1 MNSPERKI
9 LLNPGPATTS
19 DSVKMA
25 QVVSDI
31 CPREQEFADMVDTIM
46 EDLTNIVADTVNY
59 RAVLFGGS
67 GTAAVETTLA
77 SVPPESRLFIVNNGA
92 YGKRMCSIAD
102 TYRLDYTEYKSPE
115 YEPLNLSEIDSLLSG
130 GEYTHIYLVHHETTT
145 GLLNDIEAIGVL
157 ARKNQLRY
165 VVDAMS
171 SFAAIPIDM
180 TTCGIDFLVASS
192 NKNIQGMAGLG
203 FVIASLEAL
212 DELKNVPARCFYLS
226 LYDQYSYYRDKRQ
239 FRFTPPVQTIYA
251 LKTAITEF
259 HEEGLTGRSERYSRL
274 WKLMTE
280 GMEKLGFKML
290 VDPKFQSKII
300 TSFLEPET
308 EGYSFDN
315 LHDYL
320 FDRGITIYPGKAMGI
335 NTFRI
340 ANIGDL
346 HDEDIEKFL
355 EGVKGYFQTFPN

>member
-1 MNSPERKI
+1 MNNPERKI

-31 CPREQEFADMVDTIM
+31 CPREQEFADMVDAIM
-46 EDLTNIVADTVNY
+46 EDLTNIVADTEAY
-59 RAVLFGGS
+59 TTVLFGGS

-77 SVPPESRLFIVNNGA
+77 SVPSEARLFIVNNGA

-102 TYRLDYTEYKSPE
+102 TYGLDYKEYKSSE
-115 YEPLNLSEIDSLLSG
+115 YEPLNVSEIDSLLSG
-130 GEYTHIYLVHHETTT
+130 GGYTHLYLVHHETTT
-145 GLLNDIEAIGVL
+145 GLLNDIEGIGVL
-157 ARKNQLRY
+157 AGRYQLRY
-165 VVDAMS
+165 IVDAMS

-180 TTCGIDFLVASS
+180 KKCGIDFLTASS

-212 DELKNVPARCFYLS
+212 DELKGVPARCFYLS

-239 FRFTPPVQTIYA
+239 FRFTPPVQTVYA
-251 LKTAITEF
+251 LKTAIAEF
-259 HEEGLTGRSERYSRL
+259 HEEGLAGRHERYCRL

-290 VDPKFQSKII
+290 VDPEFQSKII
-300 TSFLEPET
+300 TAFLEPET

-320 FDRGITIYPGKAMGI
+320 FERGITIYPGKAMGI
-335 NTFRI
+335 STFRI

-346 HDEDIEKFL
+346 HDKDIKEFL
-355 EGVKGYFQTFPN
+355 EGVNEYFRSFPN